1 MKITFDDRGLLVKE
15 LRTKTK
21 YKYKLALE
29 MTPTPIY
36 ICKRAFVIYVRGGSG
51 ILSATVLDLF
61 IRTQKQIHV

>member
-36 ICKRAFVIYVRGGSG
+36 ICKGAFVIYVRGGQAFCQPLYLIFS
-51 ILSATVLDLF
+51 
-61 IRTQKQIHV
+61 

>member
-15 LRTKTK
+15 LGTKTK

-36 ICKRAFVIYVRGGSG
+36 ICKGAFIIDVRGVRHFVSHC
-51 ILSATVLDLF
+51 T
-61 IRTQKQIHV
+61 